1 MGKIATEQEAYN
13 IGKLGTPVTNKCC
26 TKSRAEMLGCRV
38 SGTYRNYQLV
48 QQSDLFEG
56 GPTVTI
62 LNYDNEYYVFQHS
75 RLHFSNYKIGSILGD
90 WRRVGTW
97 TVAAPTLGED
107 AQTARLGMVN
117 LILGETYFVYKIS
130 TIEVGTTITPR
141 YRTQFT
147 CQRINEIRI

>member
-26 TKSRAEMLGCRV
+26 TKSRAEMLGCSV

-48 QQSDLFEG
+48 QQSDLSEG
-56 GPTVTI
+56 GPRVTI
-62 LNYDNEYYVFQHS
+62 LNYDNEYYVFQPVRFHY
-75 RLHFSNYKIGSILGD
+75 SNYKIGSIQGD

-97 TVAAPTLGED
+97 TIYVPTIGED
-107 AQTARLGMVN
+107 SQIARLGEN
-117 LILGETYFVYKIS
+117 ILILGRTYFVYKIL
-130 TIEVGTTITPR
+130 TIEVGKTITPQ
-141 YRTQFT
+141 YQTQFT